1 MCIKKQ
7 FRTAMRERRAAY
19 ALDGLEHKPKIR
31 PKRNGNN
38 LPDLW
43 NEYVRGD
50 KGRVRSWKAYR
61 KHQWKI

>member
-1 MCIKKQ
+1 
-7 FRTAMRERRAAY
+7 MRERRAAY